1 MAGAG
6 GGGAG
11 PAHVELGGL
20 GGEGAGA
27 PLRGAGAAGAG
38 GGAGSSSAPE
48 WARARE
54 QLPDFRDKWERLADY
69 AAVKIE
75 ALLWVGAALFI
86 FFYGDGR
93 DNLLD
98 LALHDEMVNRT
109 WLYVGLGAAA
119 VNGAIFLYLAVWL
132 SWWQGK
138 REWFREAPYAVPA
151 GTVCGIV
158 TAFSAIV
165 AFWPV
170 LTWRAPV
177 YAGVLFMGFLMHF
190 HFHPSFGGG
199 PPKED

>member
-1 MAGAG
+1 MLQLMLTKYLLKEQAQREKLTILIGMKLS
-6 GGGAG
+6 
-11 PAHVELGGL
+11 PQTFF
-20 GGEGAGA
+20 
-27 PLRGAGAAGAG
+27 
-38 GGAGSSSAPE
+38 
-48 WARARE
+48 E
-54 QLPDFRDKWERLADY
+54 QLKKLEIEATPDFLMQHFQHLRQDSESDS
-69 AAVKIE
+69 AVKIE